1 MNRFAFASL
10 IALGVFVNAS
20 SAVDIKNIR
29 PSYGPFGATRADA
42 KFLPGDFIFM
52 TYDLEGLALDAKS
65 GKTNYETTLE
75 FLDGAGKVLFKR
87 PNVNEFAPL
96 LGGGRMPGDLQFILG
111 AQQAPGKYSIKL
123 TVNDKIAKDAK
134 AFKYDIEVV
143 PQTFGFV
150 GITAPGLG
158 FPGDFYVVGLGVVN
172 LALDDKKSL
181 PNAEIKV
188 TIFDDK
194 GKAAATPVT
203 YEYPRDLPT
212 DDAGKTLDLK
222 KSNFIPFQ
230 HRVYLNRPGRF
241 TVEIQAHDKFG
252 NKKTELRYPL
262 TVLDVNNI
270 IK

>member
-1 MNRFAFASL
+1 MTRLAFASL
-10 IALGVFVNAS
+10 VALGFFVNAS

-29 PSYGPFGATRADA
+29 PSYGPFGATRAEA

-52 TYDLEGLALDAKS
+52 TYDLEGLAVDPKS

-75 FLDGAGKVLFKR
+75 FIDDKGKVLFKR
-87 PNVNEFAPL
+87 PNVNEFVPL

-111 AQQAPGKYSIKL
+111 AQQAPGKYAIKL

-150 GITAPGLG
+150 GVTVPAFG
-158 FPGDFYVVGLGVVN
+158 FPGDFYVAGFGAVN
-172 LALDDKKSL
+172 LALDAKGM
-181 PNAEIKV
+181 PNAEIKIS
-188 TIFDDK
+188 IFDDK
-194 GKAAATPVT
+194 GKAATTPVT
-203 YEYPRDLPT
+203 FLLPRDMPE
-212 DDAGKTLDLK
+212 GVDLK
-222 KSNFIPFQ
+222 QSNFVPFQ

-252 NKKTELRYPL
+252 NKKAELRYPM
-262 TVLDVNNI
+262 TVLDINNI